1 MGPLIRLWSRLFPN
15 PRYYG
20 WAVVGLGF
28 LASALT
34 SPGQSFA
41 ISLYLEPVMGEL
53 GLSRVEISSLY
64 ALATLGA
71 AACLPFLGGV
81 ADRVP
86 TGRFLATIMALIG
99 VALVGFASV
108 QTALALGVVLFALRL
123 LGQGAVGLGTLTA
136 TVRWFRRYRGRALAV
151 VGLGFAFGQ
160 LLFPGLILGSIG
172 WWGWRG
178 SLLALAA
185 VYLLVAT
192 PIFARF
198 LRERRGDDDP
208 IDGASAAGID
218 GEDAG
223 EPEESFSL
231 NATLRAPVFWG
242 LLASVSI
249 PPLVHTAVIFHQV
262 TLFTAAGWSVALIP
276 PSFAGFAMASVV
288 MTYATGLLLER
299 TGGRVG
305 IMMSLGFSAV
315 ALIAALNPA
324 PGAMGAILYGGLLGM
339 ASGAHSAANSI
350 VWPEYFGIEA
360 LGAVKG
366 VVNGVRNGASA
377 IGPPLAALLMG
388 GSESLDPALA
398 IFAGMSAAGAVATR
412 WLRRPKS
419 G

>member
-1 MGPLIRLWSRLFPN
+1 MRPLTKLWSRLFPN

-53 GLSRVEISSLY
+53 SLSRVEISSLY

-86 TGRFLATIMALIG
+86 TGRFLATIMVLIG
-99 VALVGFASV
+99 MALVGFASV
-108 QTALALGVVLFALRL
+108 QTAFALGMVLFALRL

-160 LLFPGLILGSIG
+160 LLFPGVILGSIG
-172 WWGWRG
+172 WLGWRG
-178 SLLALAA
+178 SLLAMAA
-185 VYLLVAT
+185 VYLLVAA
-192 PIFARF
+192 PVFARF
-198 LRERRGDDDP
+198 LRERRHDDDP
-208 IDGASAAGID
+208 IDGSSVGGVD
-218 GEDAG
+218 GDAG
-223 EPEESFSL
+223 SEPEESFSL
-231 NATLRAPVFWG
+231 QATLRTPVFWG

-262 TLFTAAGWSVALIP
+262 TLFTSAGWSVALIP

-288 MTYATGLLLER
+288 LTYATGLLLER

-324 PGAMGAILYGGLLGM
+324 PGAAGAMLYGGLLGM

-377 IGPPLAALLMG
+377 IGPPLAALLMDG
-388 GSESLDPALA
+388 TDSLGRALLLFVVLCA
-398 IFAGMSAAGAVATR
+398 VGAVGAG
-412 WLRRPKS
+412 WLRRP
-419 G
+419 